1 MWLLHFLPDAFLAF
15 VVDAVLLAGILAT
28 VVTCFLLKHL
38 IRLIPALAPHIK
50 IAQIISV
57 VVLLSGVYFKGGEAT
72 NNAWRNKI
80 ADLEAK
86 IAVSEAKSK
95 DANAKLSTA
104 VKEKNA
110 AIQESKA
117 VVQTKLKQNAVKI
130 DAECQLDPAA
140 VEILNESARDVRK
153 VNK

>member
-1 MWLLHFLPDAFLAF
+1 MWQFATMWAMLPAGLTHWIVNAM
-15 VVDAVLLAGILAT
+15 LLAGVIGLAAGW
-28 VVTCFLLKHL
+28 VGRWIPFFDAYARLLKP
-38 IRLIPALAPHIK
+38 IGI
-50 IAQIISV
+50 
-57 VVLLSGVYFKGGEAT
+57 VLLLVGVYFKGGEAT
-72 NNAWRNKI
+72 NDAWRDRI

-104 VKEKNA
+104 VKEKNQ

-140 VEILNESARDVRK
+140 VEILNESARDIKK
-153 VNK
+153 VKK